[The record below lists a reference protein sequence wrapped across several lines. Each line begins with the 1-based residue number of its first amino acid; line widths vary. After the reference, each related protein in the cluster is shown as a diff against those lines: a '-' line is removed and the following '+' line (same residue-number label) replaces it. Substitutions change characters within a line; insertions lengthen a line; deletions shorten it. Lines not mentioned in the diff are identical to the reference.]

1 MITATNRALAVV
13 RRMPLDEREEIRDM
27 FDRSI
32 PSTDSV
38 WLECW
43 GVPAT
48 EIDVALRLLQE
59 RGY

>member
-1 MITATNRALAVV
+1 MNTPTNRALAVV
-13 RRMPLDEREEIRDM
+13 RRMAADEREEIRDM
-27 FDRSI
+27 FDRFI

-38 WLECW
+38 WLGCW

-48 EIDVALRLLQE
+48 EIDVALRLVAA

>member
-1 MITATNRALAVV
+1 
-13 RRMPLDEREEIRDM
+13 MPLDEREEIRDM
-27 FDRSI
+27 FDRFI